1 MEACC
6 LCIWGLAWGCSWS
19 EGLGVAK
26 KACCGTRENE
36 YSLEPGGTSNHDNL
50 QKVITTTAL
59 LSSKSFTN

>member
-6 LCIWGLAWGCSWS
+6 LCIWWLAWGCSWS

-26 KACCGTRENE
+26 KACCGTRENG
-36 YSLEPGGTSNHDNL
+36 YSLEPGATSNQDNL

-59 LSSKSFTN
+59 ISSKSFTN